1 MLDALGIMDHLSP
14 IYGYERASL
23 GRNMMRRYA
32 EAMRQ
37 LKGAGLR
44 PTRQRLSILSML
56 LDTAPRHVTAEE
68 LFQEVRQAGI
78 PVSLATIYNTL
89 NQFTQAGLMGEV
101 VVGSGQSYFDTDPS
115 SHCHYFDK
123 STGEIY
129 DIPGDVVTITHLPE
143 PPPGKEIERID
154 VVVRIKNSK
163 NGRGGTTLD

>member
-1 MLDALGIMDHLSP
+1 
-14 IYGYERASL
+14 
-23 GRNMMRRYA
+23 MMRRYA
-32 EAMRQ
+32 DAMRR

-56 LDTAPRHVTAEE
+56 LETAPRHVTAEE

-129 DIPGDVVTITHLPE
+129 DIPSDVVTISHLPE

-163 NGRGGTTLD
+163 RAKRSSTLD

>member
-1 MLDALGIMDHLSP
+1 
-14 IYGYERASL
+14 
-23 GRNMMRRYA
+23 
-32 EAMRQ
+32 
-37 LKGAGLR
+37 
-44 PTRQRLSILSML
+44 ML
-56 LDTAPRHVTAEE
+56 LETAPRHVTAEE

-129 DIPGDVVTITHLPE
+129 DMPSGVVTITDLPD
-143 PPPGKEIERID
+143 PPPGKVIERID
-154 VVVRIKNSK
+154 VVVRIRNERTAGK
-163 NGRGGTTLD
+163 RTLAD

>member
-1 MLDALGIMDHLSP
+1 MT
-14 IYGYERASL
+14 
-23 GRNMMRRYA
+23 RRYG
-32 EAMRQ
+32 EAMRR
-37 LKGAGLR
+37 LKAAGLR

-56 LDTAPRHVTAEE
+56 LETAPRHVTAEE

-123 STGEIY
+123 TTGEIY
-129 DIPGDVVTITHLPE
+129 DIPGMW
-143 PPPGKEIERID
+143 
-154 VVVRIKNSK
+154 
-163 NGRGGTTLD
+163 

>member
-1 MLDALGIMDHLSP
+1 MT
-14 IYGYERASL
+14 
-23 GRNMMRRYA
+23 RRYG
-32 EAMRQ
+32 EAMRR

-44 PTRQRLSILSML
+44 PTRQRLSILGML
-56 LDTAPRHVTAEE
+56 LETAPRHVTAEE

-123 STGEIY
+123 TTGEIY
-129 DIPGDVVTITHLPE
+129 DIPSDVVTITHLPE
-143 PPPGKEIERID
+143 PPPGKVIDRID
-154 VVVRIKNSK
+154 VVVRIKNEKSVRK
-163 NGRGGTTLD
+163 GALSD

>member
-1 MLDALGIMDHLSP
+1 
-14 IYGYERASL
+14 
-23 GRNMMRRYA
+23 
-32 EAMRQ
+32 
-37 LKGAGLR
+37 
-44 PTRQRLSILSML
+44 
-56 LDTAPRHVTAEE
+56 
-68 LFQEVRQAGI
+68 
-78 PVSLATIYNTL
+78 
-89 NQFTQAGLMGEV
+89 V

-163 NGRGGTTLD
+163 SGKRGTTLD

>member
-1 MLDALGIMDHLSP
+1 MT
-14 IYGYERASL
+14 
-23 GRNMMRRYA
+23 RRYA
-32 EAMRQ
+32 EATRR
-37 LKGAGLR
+37 LKEAGLR

-101 VVGSGQSYFDTDPS
+101 VVGSGQSYFDTDAS
-115 SHCHYFDK
+115 SHYHYFDK

-129 DIPGDVVTITHLPE
+129 DLPSDVVTITDLPE
-143 PPPGKEIERID
+143 PPPGKVIERID
-154 VVVRIKNSK
+154 VVVRIKNAVAAGK
-163 NGRGGTTLD
+163 PRAAD

>member
-1 MLDALGIMDHLSP
+1 MT
-14 IYGYERASL
+14 
-23 GRNMMRRYA
+23 RRYA
-32 EAMRQ
+32 DATRR
-37 LKGAGLR
+37 LKEVGLR

-56 LDTAPRHVTAEE
+56 LETAPRHVTAEE

-115 SHCHYFDK
+115 SHYHYFDK

-129 DIPGDVVTITHLPE
+129 DLPSDIVTITDLPD
-143 PPPGKEIERID
+143 PPPGKVIERID

-163 NGRGGTTLD
+163 NGTRRTTLD